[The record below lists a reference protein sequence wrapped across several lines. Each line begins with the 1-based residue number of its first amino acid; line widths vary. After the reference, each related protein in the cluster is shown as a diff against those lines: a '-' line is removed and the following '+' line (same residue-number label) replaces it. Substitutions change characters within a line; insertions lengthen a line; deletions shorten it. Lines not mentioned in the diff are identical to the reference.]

1 MENTDPELDDLRAEA
16 RALVAAMTEEQA
28 AEILSLFNR

>member
-1 MENTDPELDDLRAEA
+1 MENTEPELDDLRAEA
-16 RALVAAMTEEQA
+16 CALVAAMTEEQA

>member
-1 MENTDPELDDLRAEA
+1 MENTESELDDLRAEA

-28 AEILSLFNR
+28 AEILSLINR

>member
-1 MENTDPELDDLRAEA
+1 MENTEPALDDLRAEA

-28 AEILSLFNR
+28 AEMLSLINR